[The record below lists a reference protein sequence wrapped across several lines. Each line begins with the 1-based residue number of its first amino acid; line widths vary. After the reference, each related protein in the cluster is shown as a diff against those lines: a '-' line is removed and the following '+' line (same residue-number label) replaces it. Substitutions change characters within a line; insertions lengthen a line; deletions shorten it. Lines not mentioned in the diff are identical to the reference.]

1 MDRRRSAR
9 EIIDF
14 ADCGRVTSRIRFTL
28 TEAGATFRDHAA
40 RIGAEIERARETILP
55 VESFGGLLRVAMP
68 PTFGPTHFAPVLAEM
83 GKRYLQLQIHLAYSD
98 RFVDLI
104 AEGFDCAIRVG
115 QSSRFKSGC

>member
-1 MDRRRSAR
+1 
-9 EIIDF
+9 
-14 ADCGRVTSRIRFTL
+14 
-28 TEAGATFRDHAA
+28 
-40 RIGAEIERARETILP
+40 
-55 VESFGGLLRVAMP
+55 MP